1 MRDNVKDK
9 IRLYLRHRI
18 PLLTTLILMFLF
30 YVPINSLDLNY
41 FRPAVGLICV
51 YYWTLKRWYMF
62 SYISAFIVGFFIDA
76 YNSTPMGINCLM
88 MMLLVFFTEMLSRYF
103 KSASFVSGWLFFW
116 LVGILLTFIK
126 WLLISICFSYFVPIT
141 EILINLMSTVL
152 FYPLIAYINI
162 WIQNNLLP
170 QEHINE

>member
-51 YYWTLKRWYMF
+51 YYWTLKRGYMF

-76 YNSTPMGINCLM
+76 YSSMPMGINCLM
-88 MMLLVFFTEMLSRYF
+88 MMLLVFLTEMLSRYF
-103 KSASFVSGWLFFW
+103 KSASFVSGWLFFL